1 MDLCALQDLIC
12 GIPVSKVHIRK
23 YRVAAVRWKI
33 AFSVLLGGGDSLK
46 KAKFPEKQCNGKEGG
61 LKWTPHAHVA
71 DPSDLAD

>member
-1 MDLCALQDLIC
+1 MDLCALQDLIS

-23 YRVAAVRWKI
+23 YRVAAVRWEI
-33 AFSVLLGGGDSLK
+33 AFSILLGGRVSLK
-46 KAKFPEKQCNGKEGG
+46 TDNFPEKQCNGKEGG